1 MGLGVPDA
9 GPILSRL
16 SSSIIRPTMDGTGER
31 PLPQADTTTIITIIT
46 TSIITIVIITKNII
60 MVADASC
67 DAASYNAPDSN
78 AVKCSEH
85 MYLYVSLQWSHV

>member
-31 PLPQADTTTIITIIT
+31 PLPQADTTSIITIITTTIITIIT
-46 TSIITIVIITKNII
+46 TTIITMNTSGETLCRDNCQLIGMPFFHTRSAGEN
-60 MVADASC
+60 
-67 DAASYNAPDSN
+67 NRN
-78 AVKCSEH
+78 
-85 MYLYVSLQWSHV
+85 

>member
-31 PLPQADTTTIITIIT
+31 PLPQADTTSIITIIT
-46 TSIITIVIITKNII
+46 TTIITMNTSGETLCRDNCQLIGMPFFHTRSAGEN
-60 MVADASC
+60 
-67 DAASYNAPDSN
+67 NRN
-78 AVKCSEH
+78 
-85 MYLYVSLQWSHV
+85 